1 MKKYFKPI
9 LFALTT
15 LFIYSNAFAFIS
27 PLSVSII
34 PPLEFPPADFSIT
47 GARISAIY
55 GRHRDLYGIDLAA
68 IGNITEQTFTGI
80 GISGIFNMTH
90 GTTTILGLQLAG
102 LTNINTKEVSV
113 YGVQAT
119 LGLNQN
125 DAASKVVGVEFAGI
139 ANLCAFTKI
148 YGAQIGIYNHALEVY
163 GVQIGVVNS
172 TKNLHGLQIGLLN
185 FNEAGPFV
193 VSPILNVGF

>member
-1 MKKYFKPI
+1 MKKYFKPF
-9 LFALTT
+9 LFAVTT
-15 LFIYSNAFAFIS
+15 ILITFNVFAFIS
-27 PLSVSII
+27 PLGVSII
-34 PPLEFPPADFSIT
+34 PPVEFPPADFSVT
-47 GARISAIY
+47 GVRLSAIY
-55 GRHRDLYGIDLAA
+55 GRHRDVYGIDLAL

-80 GISGIFNMTH
+80 GVSGIFNMTH

-102 LTNINTKEVSV
+102 LTNINTKEISV

-125 DAASKVVGVEFAGI
+125 DAASKVVGVELAGL
-139 ANLCAFTKI
+139 ANLSAFTKI
-148 YGAQIGIYNHALEVY
+148 YGAQIGIYNRALEVY
-163 GVQIGVVNS
+163 GLQIGVVNF